1 MFQVPVEESKHLN
14 DPEAGYKTE
23 IAGGVP
29 IKIPIRV
36 FNFCHHVWCSGQD
49 KKKKGF
55 YSVILD
61 NMSTLVILVGKNVS
75 VSKAY
80 RYLVL
85 QLQ

>member
-1 MFQVPVEESKHLN
+1 MFGAVVR
-14 DPEAGYKTE
+14 
-23 IAGGVP
+23 
-29 IKIPIRV
+29 IKKKR
-36 FNFCHHVWCSGQD
+36 
-49 KKKKGF
+49 KKKGF

-61 NMSTLVILVGKNVS
+61 NMSTLVILVGKNDTAV

>member
-1 MFQVPVEESKHLN
+1 MTLKQATRQRLLEESPSKFQL
-14 DPEAGYKTE
+14 GYSIFVTMFGAVVR
-23 IAGGVP
+23 I
-29 IKIPIRV
+29 
-36 FNFCHHVWCSGQD
+36 
-49 KKKKGF
+49 KKKKKKRF

-61 NMSTLVILVGKNVS
+61 NMSTLVILVGKNDA

>member
-1 MFQVPVEESKHLN
+1 MFGAVVR
-14 DPEAGYKTE
+14 
-23 IAGGVP
+23 
-29 IKIPIRV
+29 IKKKR
-36 FNFCHHVWCSGQD
+36 
-49 KKKKGF
+49 KKKGF

-61 NMSTLVILVGKNVS
+61 NMSTLVILVGKNDT